1 MITHLLKSAKEL
13 EDYASLAEYNCAV
26 CITLLL
32 PTIEYYGLPA
42 PALPK
47 AKSLDE
53 YPLEFTPP
61 QIISPPWGTVVVEAL
76 NQVTAKTPTG
86 DIEVADAVMLVYRA
100 FTKQDDEEQGAR
112 LGRKNAQI
120 MDRLANMQSH
130 QRTLVRNISDSHA
143 RSQLAAEA
151 ASSFLKRAQQAY
163 NVGKEGHPSVLREE
177 VPLLDV
183 KISLGASKSGR
194 CYVTAS
200 QILFTTSYLP
210 ILRSTSSMLFDL
222 RQVDFQVEP
231 NPASSLLNPFPNTM
245 NVVLRSS
252 KRVVYSFR
260 PAIGPERFHT
270 FLTIV
275 QSFVDEAS
283 PSEYSQVVNESQVVL
298 EEEGGLP
305 LTDSQLEDHFDSV

>member
-1 MITHLLKSAKEL
+1 MITYLVKSAKEL

-32 PTIEYYGLPA
+32 PMLEYYGMPA

-53 YPLEFTPP
+53 YPLEFIPRQ
-61 QIISPPWGTVVVEAL
+61 QICPPWGNVVMEAL
-76 NQVTAKTPTG
+76 NQVAAKTPTG
-86 DIEVADAVMLVYRA
+86 EIVVEEAVMMVYRA

-112 LGRKNAQI
+112 LERKNAQI

-130 QRTLVRNISDSHA
+130 QRTLIRSISDSHA
-143 RSQLAAEA
+143 SSQLAAES

-194 CYVTAS
+194 CYITSS

-222 RQVDFQVEP
+222 NKVDFQVEA
-231 NPASSLLNPFPNTM
+231 NPTPSLLNPFPNTI

-252 KRVVYSFR
+252 QQVLFSFR
-260 PAIGPERFHT
+260 PAIGPDRFHT
-270 FLTIV
+270 FLSIV
-275 QSFVDEAS
+275 QSFADES
-283 PSEYSQVVNESQVVL
+283 LPSEYSQVVNDAQVL
-298 EEEGGLP
+298 EGEGVVP
-305 LTDSQLEDHFDSV
+305 LTDSQLEDQLDSV